1 MIKVLYNGKEYL
13 IDKDKLLFV
22 LEKLNGSKVSDDEVF
37 ELMEKFCLL
46 DEGFLDEVN
55 GLW

>member
-1 MIKVLYNGKEYL
+1 MIKVLYNGKEYS